1 MPDAYRLRILP
12 SARKELES
20 LQGTILKRVGS
31 ALRGLIT
38 DPRPR
43 GSRKL
48 VGTDS
53 DYRIRIGDY
62 RIAYE
67 VDDRAGTIIV
77 YRIRHRRE
85 AYR

>member
-1 MPDAYRLRILP
+1 MPDAYRLCILP
-12 SARKELES
+12 SARRELES
-20 LQGTILKRVGS
+20 LEGKLLKRAAT

-53 DYRIRIGDY
+53 DYRIRVGDY

-67 VDDRAGTIIV
+67 IDDRGRTVTV